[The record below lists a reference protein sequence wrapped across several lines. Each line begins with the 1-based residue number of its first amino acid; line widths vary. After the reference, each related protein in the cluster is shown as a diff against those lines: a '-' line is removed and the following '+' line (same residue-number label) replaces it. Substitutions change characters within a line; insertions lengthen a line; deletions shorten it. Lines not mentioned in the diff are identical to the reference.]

1 MIKSL
6 LLIGLLGSLALAQ
19 FAQAADADASR
30 KLYHVVSLKFKATA
44 TPEDI
49 KKIQDAFVALKD
61 KIDGVE
67 SLNWGTDISPE
78 HKNKGF
84 THCFVLTFNSEKT
97 RDAYLEHP
105 QHKAFVKMLGPVLD
119 DVIVIDFWSG
129 Q

>member
-1 MIKSL
+1 MCS
-6 LLIGLLGSLALAQ
+6 GDWRSPDP
-19 FAQAADADASR
+19 QAADADGSH
-30 KLYHVVSLKFKATA
+30 KLYHVVSLKFKSTA
-44 TPEDI
+44 SPDDI

-67 SLNWGTDISPE
+67 SLNWGTDVSPE

-84 THCFVLTFNSEKT
+84 THCFVLTFNSEKA

-105 QHKAFVKMLGPVLD
+105 EHKAFVKMLGPVLD